1 MNDEIKATMNC
12 GKDNSNVDGLDNGSN
27 PSNIGGP
34 GNGNGPGNKNT
45 KLDVKIT
52 KDAIIRG
59 ATEEYIKKIDPH
71 NVPAP
76 NEIAHDLNL
85 ATRGEFVV
93 RNIGAAKNDQ
103 WRLPS
108 TLYALQIAMIISA
121 FEKVICIIVNEMERC
136 PELEPIAVYMDSGEM
151 EGLYDISDLSI
162 KKVIHKYDCMADEKK
177 VREIIAFLR
186 EMLPHKLRTMDPN
199 LVAVNNGIFNTQT
212 KQLMAFSPDYIFLTK
227 SKVNYVDNALNP
239 NIKDANGRIWDVETW
254 IHELFDDPELETLIW
269 EILSAIVRPFA
280 CWDKLVLFY
289 STVGCNGKGTL
300 CHLMRNLCGPGSVA
314 NISLTQFGEQFGVE
328 PLMSALA
335 VVVDE
340 NDVGRYIGKCSN
352 LKAAVTHD
360 VVAINRKNRPVI
372 KFRFFGLIVQ
382 CVNQLDKFRDKTD
395 TLYRR
400 FLIVPFSKSFKNVE
414 NKAIKDDYL
423 NRKEV
428 LEYVLCRVLN
438 MTHTQLSEP
447 KACKEA
453 LGDFEESNDT
463 FLQFMNEV
471 LPEFVWDLLPFGFL
485 YDLYCAWMRRNARSS
500 EVMNKNRFI
509 DRVIGYIENNTEWE
523 CPGRKHS
530 IRSTNKM
537 GWPEP
542 LIAEYDLR
550 NWNDFILTQLAVIP
564 KLKSTYCGLQRRT
577 PRGNPKAMLSCFPY
591 PHNGH

>member
-1 MNDEIKATMNC
+1 MLDNGIRHKSERLSQFPPGSGGAVMFTSHARSPPNGLPTIYHITWRKDGTCFTPLPIPFAARMFVIMNKNVKEKRYDTTKPRKLDAGHTDTQITLINKGDSKMNDEIKATMNC

-136 PELEPIAVYMDSGEM
+136 PELEPIAVYMDSGGM

-239 NIKDANGRIWDVETW
+239 NIKDANGRIWDVET
-254 IHELFDDPELETLIW
+254 
-269 EILSAIVRPFA
+269 
-280 CWDKLVLFY
+280 
-289 STVGCNGKGTL
+289 
-300 CHLMRNLCGPGSVA
+300 
-314 NISLTQFGEQFGVE
+314 
-328 PLMSALA
+328 
-335 VVVDE
+335 
-340 NDVGRYIGKCSN
+340 
-352 LKAAVTHD
+352 
-360 VVAINRKNRPVI
+360 
-372 KFRFFGLIVQ
+372 
-382 CVNQLDKFRDKTD
+382 
-395 TLYRR
+395 
-400 FLIVPFSKSFKNVE
+400 
-414 NKAIKDDYL
+414 
-423 NRKEV
+423 
-428 LEYVLCRVLN
+428 
-438 MTHTQLSEP
+438 
-447 KACKEA
+447 
-453 LGDFEESNDT
+453 
-463 FLQFMNEV
+463 
-471 LPEFVWDLLPFGFL
+471 
-485 YDLYCAWMRRNARSS
+485 
-500 EVMNKNRFI
+500 
-509 DRVIGYIENNTEWE
+509 
-523 CPGRKHS
+523 
-530 IRSTNKM
+530 
-537 GWPEP
+537 
-542 LIAEYDLR
+542 
-550 NWNDFILTQLAVIP
+550 
-564 KLKSTYCGLQRRT
+564 
-577 PRGNPKAMLSCFPY
+577 
-591 PHNGH
+591 